1 MKTWLFQANPKLFD
15 VDGYLAADLDT
26 ISWVVRQHKSEV
38 APGDTVFIWK
48 SQGRDKEAS
57 GVIAECRVVSP
68 VVVGLGDSASVSF
81 WSSDVPV
88 TSEARVELAVQRV
101 ASTREVL
108 KRDWLKVDPVLH
120 TLAIFRMAQSTNYI
134 LTEQQARRLSSIW
147 SRTGKD
153 WSWRESVAGLWA
165 YAETK
170 GSEVSKLSGSPVAL
184 AALATGRA
192 VGGVYNKVMNFRAL
206 DPTDERSGL
215 QGAGETDRK
224 VWSKFFD
231 SANRRI
237 DRSLLAAEVQ
247 RLGLCFNGELNEIDV
262 EEASNVK
269 IPGSLEVLKSR
280 YQKSLASGAFKAS
293 PPTAIAS
300 VQNFVRN
307 SMVVEIARQRAHSQ
321 CEIPGCS
328 TPSFVTDSGTV
339 FSEIHHIIP
348 LSEGGEDLIENAICL
363 CPVHHREA
371 HYGKERLTLRQLMA
385 KVRAEKP

>member
-1 MKTWLFQANPKLFD
+1 MKAWLFQANPKLFD

-68 VVVGLGDSASVSF
+68 VVVGLGDSASVPF

-120 TLAIFRMAQSTNYI
+120 TLTIFKMAQGTNYI
-134 LTEQQARRLSSIW
+134 LTEQQARRLRSVW

-206 DPTDERSGL
+206 DPTDERNGL

-224 VWSKFFD
+224 VWSP
-231 SANRRI
+231 RW
-237 DRSLLAAEVQ
+237 
-247 RLGLCFNGELNEIDV
+247 
-262 EEASNVK
+262 
-269 IPGSLEVLKSR
+269 
-280 YQKSLASGAFKAS
+280 
-293 PPTAIAS
+293 PPKLP
-300 VQNFVRN
+300 
-307 SMVVEIARQRAHSQ
+307 H
-321 CEIPGCS
+321 
-328 TPSFVTDSGTV
+328 
-339 FSEIHHIIP
+339 
-348 LSEGGEDLIENAICL
+348 
-363 CPVHHREA
+363 
-371 HYGKERLTLRQLMA
+371 
-385 KVRAEKP
+385 